1 MRKIISYFIKYHVA
15 VDVIV
20 IAFLIFGVVGALSLK
35 SSFFPLTESK
45 NILITVT
52 YPGASPQEVEEGIVL
67 KIEDNLK
74 GLEGVDRVTS
84 TSRENSGSIN
94 VEIEKGR
101 DIDFMLLEVKNA
113 VDRVPT
119 FPGGMEPLIVS
130 KLEAVRPTIS
140 FAVSGE
146 KIPLATLKQIG
157 RQIENDIRA
166 IDGISQIEI
175 TGYPEEE
182 IEIAVNENNLL
193 AYDISFNEVAT
204 AVGNANILVTGGN
217 IKTDAE
223 EYLIRANNRSYY
235 GDELSNIVVKADPSG
250 RTIRLKDVA
259 RIRDRFSETPNATYF
274 NGNLSV
280 NATITST
287 NTEDLIG
294 SAEKVKEYIEEF
306 NQKYDNVQ
314 LDVVRD
320 LSTTLTQRTKL
331 LTENAIMGMALV
343 LIFLSL
349 FLNTRLAFWVAF
361 GLPISFLG
369 MFVFASYFNVTINVL
384 SLFGMIIV
392 IGILVDDGI
401 VIAEN
406 IYQHYEKGKSPIQAA
421 IDGTLEVIPPIVSA
435 IITTLLAFSI
445 FLFLDGR
452 IGDFFGEVSVIVILT
467 LVVSLI
473 EALIILPAHLAHSKA
488 LQAQDKKPKTGI
500 ARAFAKLRVINKS
513 GDRFMAWMR
522 DKSYSPALKFALN
535 NKLLTFSLFAA
546 ALILTFGSIGGGI
559 IRTAFFPRI
568 ASDRVQVELLMPNGT
583 NEKVTDSIISLIE
596 EKSEIVNQEL
606 TEQYLKGTDKILFE
620 NVIKNVGPG
629 SSAATLVINLLPGEE
644 RPDAIRADLITSRLR
659 ELVGPVVGI
668 ESLIYGSGGNFGG
681 DPVSVSLLGNNIQEL
696 KAAKKELKDA
706 LLNNSALK
714 DIADNDPAGI
724 KEIRLELKENAYLLG
739 LDLRTVMNQVRAGF
753 FGAQAQRFQRGQ
765 DEIRV
770 WVRYDRDNRSSIADL
785 DEMRI
790 ATPSGSRVP
799 LKEIASYSIERG
811 DVAINR
817 LEGQR
822 EIQISADLKDAK
834 ATSPV
839 DVMNEIKTV
848 VMPEIQSKYPTVTAS
863 YEGQNR
869 ERNKLFDS
877 LGFVGLSVLVLIYIT
892 IAFTFRSFSQPLM
905 LLLLVPFSLTAVAW
919 GHWIHDFPINI
930 LSMLGIIALI
940 GIMVNDGLVLIGK
953 FNNNL
958 RQGMSFDDAIYE
970 AGRSRFRAI
979 FLTSL
984 TTIAGLAPLMLET
997 SRQAQFLIPM
1007 AISIAYGIG
1016 FATLLTLIMLPLF
1029 LSFSN
1034 KMKTSSKLFASGIRT
1049 SKEEVE
1055 RAIKEQ
1061 KEEVYTT
1068 ISEMPFLNGEVKEVS
1083 ESDILKEIE
1092 SYKENTVETT
1102 IENP

>member
-1 MRKIISYFIKYHVA
+1 MKKIISYFIKYHVA
-15 VDVIV
+15 VNVI
-20 IAFLIFGVVGALSLK
+20 IISFFIFGIVGALSLK

-45 NILITVT
+45 NVLITIT
-52 YPGASPQEVEEGIVL
+52 YPGASPQEIEEGIVL

-84 TSRENSGSIN
+84 TSRENTGSID
-94 VEIEKGR
+94 VEIEKGY

-119 FPGGMEPLIVS
+119 FPTGMEPLVVS
-130 KLEAVRPTIS
+130 KLDAVRQTIS

-146 KIPLATLKQIG
+146 NISLATLKQIG
-157 RQIENDIRA
+157 RQVENDLRA
-166 IDGISQIEI
+166 IDGISQIAI
-175 TGYPEEE
+175 SGYPEEE

-193 AYDISFNEVAT
+193 AYNVSFNEVAQ
-204 AVGNANILVTGGN
+204 AVANANLLVTGGN

-235 GDELSNIVVKADPSG
+235 GKELSNIVVRGDVSG

-259 RIRDRFSETPNATYF
+259 EIRDRFSETPNTSYY
-274 NGNLSV
+274 NDNLSV
-280 NATITST
+280 NVTITST

-294 SAEKVKEYIEEF
+294 SAERVKEYITEF
-306 NQKYDNVQ
+306 NQKYNNVQ
-314 LDVVRD
+314 LNVISD
-320 LSTTLTQRTKL
+320 LSTTLTQRTQL
-331 LTENAIMGMALV
+331 LTENAIMGMILV

-361 GLPISFLG
+361 GLPVAFLG
-369 MFVFASYFNVTINVL
+369 MFVFAPMLNVTINVL

-406 IYQHYEKGKSPIQAA
+406 IYQHYEKGKKPIQAA

-435 IITTLLAFSI
+435 IVTTILAFSI

-467 LVVSLI
+467 LVVSLV

-488 LQAQDKKPKTGI
+488 LRKQSDAPKTGI
-500 ARAFAKLRVINKS
+500 AKVFSKLRVINKM
-513 GDRFMAWMR
+513 GDKAMAWMR
-522 DKSYSPALKFALN
+522 DKLYSPVLHFALEY
-535 NKLLTFSLFAA
+535 KMLTFSFFVL
-546 ALILTFGSIGGGI
+546 ALVLTFGSIGGGI

-568 ASDRVQVELLMPNGT
+568 ASDRVAVELLMPNGT
-583 NEKVTDSIISLIE
+583 NEKVTDSIISMIQ
-596 EKSEIVNQEL
+596 EKAAIVNQEL
-606 TEQYLKGTDKILFE
+606 TEEYLSGTDKELFE
-620 NVIKNVGPG
+620 NMLKAVGPG
-629 SSAATLVINLLPGEE
+629 SSSAALIINLLPGEE
-644 RPDAIRADLITSRLR
+644 RPDAIRADVVTGRLR
-659 ELVGPVVGI
+659 ELVGPVIGV

-681 DPVSVSLLGNNIQEL
+681 DPVSVSLLGNNIGEL
-696 KAAKKELKDA
+696 KAAKTELKRA
-706 LLNNSALK
+706 MVENSLLK
-714 DIADNDPAGI
+714 DVADNDPAGI
-724 KEIRLELKENAYLLG
+724 KEIQLELKDNAYLLG

-770 WVRYDRDNRSSIADL
+770 WVRYDRENRSSISDL

-790 ATPSGSRVP
+790 LTPSGSRVP
-799 LKEIASYSIERG
+799 LKEIADYTIQRG
-811 DVAINR
+811 DVAINH
-817 LEGQR
+817 LDGQR
-822 EIQISADLKDAK
+822 EIRISADLKDPDN
-834 ATSPV
+834 TSAP
-839 DVMNEIKTV
+839 DMLAWIRNDI
-848 VMPEIQSKYPTVTAS
+848 MPEIQSTYPSVTAS

-869 ERNKLFDS
+869 ERNKLTDS
-877 LGFVGLSVLVLIYIT
+877 LNFVGLVVLFLIYIT
-892 IAFTFRSFSQPLM
+892 IAFTFRSFSQPL
-905 LLLLVPFSLTAVAW
+905 LLLLLIPFSLTAVSW
-919 GHWIHDFPINI
+919 GHWIHGFPVNI

-953 FNNNL
+953 FNGNL
-958 RQGMSFDDAIYE
+958 RRGMNFDDALYE

-979 FLTSL
+979 FLTSV
-984 TTIAGLAPLMLET
+984 TTIAGLAPLLLEK
-997 SRQAQFLIPM
+997 SRQAQFLKPM

-1016 FATLLTLIMLPLF
+1016 FATVLTLVMLPIF

-1034 KMKTSSKLFASGIRT
+1034 SVKVSTKWLRT
-1049 SKEEVE
+1049 GDKVSKEEVE

-1061 KEEVYTT
+1061 HEEAY
-1068 ISEMPFLNGEVKEVS
+1068 LS
-1083 ESDILKEIE
+1083 ESVMSVNGHTNSNPVKNKSQQELEEIL
-1092 SYKENTVETT
+1092 
-1102 IENP
+1102 